1 MPCNLG
7 GNKLSSVAA
16 RSMQSSFA
24 CLCFPSRQ
32 QGQQVSPF
40 PLKLQV
46 INVSQHLQEI
56 KARSPA
62 SCRWGRRLGYQ
73 TSNINTGAVRGAD
86 AGGGLYKQNY
96 NHADYRRHLWDSPDD
111 STSGPTA
118 RGCLGSTGPLS
129 SPRGGPGLCTQQQRL
144 LCSPWCPAPAFCGN
158 A

>member
-1 MPCNLG
+1 MPYNLG

-16 RSMQSSFA
+16 CSMQSSLA
-24 CLCFPSRQ
+24 CLCFPSRR
-32 QGQQVSPF
+32 QGRQISPF

-56 KARSPA
+56 KACSPA

-73 TSNINTGAVRGAD
+73 TSNINITAIRGAD
-86 AGGGLYKQNY
+86 AGGGLYKRNY
-96 NHADYRRHLWDSPDD
+96 NHADYRGHLWDSPD
-111 STSGPTA
+111 STSGPAA

-129 SPRGGPGLCTQQQRL
+129 SPRGGTGLCTQQRRP
-144 LCSPWCPAPAFCGN
+144 LCSPRHPAPACCGN